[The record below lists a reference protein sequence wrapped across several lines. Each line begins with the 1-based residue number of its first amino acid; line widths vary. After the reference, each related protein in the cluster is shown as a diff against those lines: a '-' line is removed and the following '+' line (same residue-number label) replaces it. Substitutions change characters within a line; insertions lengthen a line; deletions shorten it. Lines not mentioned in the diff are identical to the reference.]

1 MGVAGLS
8 NSIAHDMRRF
18 GVRSNCISPFAW
30 SRLIATIPTE
40 TAEQREKVERVKS
53 MTPEK
58 IAPLATRSEEHTS
71 ELPSIMRISYAVFC
85 LKKKKSY
92 LSTQNRSK

>member
-1 MGVAGLS
+1 
-8 NSIAHDMRRF
+8 MRRF

-58 IAPLATRSEEHTS
+58 IAPLATFLCGDAAKDVNGQVFVVRKNEIFLMRRPEVVRSMHR
-71 ELPSIMRISYAVFC
+71 PDR
-85 LKKKKSY
+85 KSTR
-92 LSTQNRSK
+92 LHSSP